1 MNFRHILKLIKESND
16 YEILSDKEKEVK
28 NIIIVEV
35 NYV

>member
-28 NIIIVEV
+28 KI
-35 NYV
+35 